1 MSRMKCG
8 LNGPVAA
15 TPGMIAYQALG
26 TANIIDPLAAKPIP
40 RINATTPRIS
50 RYLLSLRRDW

>member
-8 LNGPVAA
+8 WNGPVSA

-26 TANIIDPLAAKPIP
+26 TANMIDPLAAKPIP
-40 RINATTPRIS
+40 RITTPRIS

>member
-1 MSRMKCG
+1 MKCG